1 MFKEELTPILHNHF
15 HKVEEERI
23 LPNSFYEAI
32 YTQGWGEGTD
42 YNSTKKRHVQT
53 NTSHEY
59 KSKNP

>member
-32 YTQGWGEGTD
+32 YTREWGGGRGD
-42 YNSTKKRHVQT
+42 RLQQYKKKKDT
-53 NTSHEY
+53 
-59 KSKNP
+59 